1 MLFGSIFLW
10 AFVGASLVLCTV
22 YLEEYA
28 VNHAIGRFVLGS
40 SIYASLGISA
50 VMTVLARRFAVPKAL
65 GSMTG
70 APYSDSRLNG
80 VFAGLCR
87 KMGVLNVELREAKVG
102 NAFSIGLSERR
113 LVAVS
118 PSLIQSLSMEETE
131 AVLAHELSHLKNRDS
146 IAKGLARF
154 ARFAFPFDPSIRLV
168 EAAVHRER
176 ELLADRS
183 SVRVTQKP
191 LALAS
196 ALIKVHS
203 GPASSLGGIGAGLF
217 IGGRNRG
224 LLSLYP
230 DLQQRIELLL
240 KLARTMRVAAEVPA

>member
-10 AFVGASLVLCTV
+10 TFVGASLVLCTI

-28 VNHAIGRFVLGS
+28 ANHAIGRFVLGS
-40 SIYASLGISA
+40 SIYVSLGISA

-70 APYSDSRLNG
+70 EPYSDSRLTR
-80 VFAGLCR
+80 VFTGLCS
-87 KMGVLNVELREAKVG
+87 KMGMSNIELREAMVG
-102 NAFSIGLSERR
+102 NAFSIGLKGRR
-113 LVAVS
+113 IVAVS
-118 PSLIQSLSMEETE
+118 PSLVQSLSAEETE

-154 ARFAFPFDPSIRLV
+154 ARFAFLFDPSIRLV

-183 SVRVTQKP
+183 SVRVTRKP

-203 GPASSLGGIGAGLF
+203 GPASSFGGIGAGLF
-217 IGGRNRG
+217 IGGKNRG

-230 DLQQRIELLL
+230 DLQQRIELLIR
-240 KLARTMRVAAEVPA
+240 LANTMRVVTRVPA